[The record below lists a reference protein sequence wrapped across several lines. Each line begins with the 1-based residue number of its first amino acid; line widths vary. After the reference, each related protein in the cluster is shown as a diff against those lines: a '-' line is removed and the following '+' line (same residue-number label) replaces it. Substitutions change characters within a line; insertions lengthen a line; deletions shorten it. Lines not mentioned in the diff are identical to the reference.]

1 MRVMGLL
8 VVLFR
13 KSCDALQW
21 PSMIRFVAFM
31 GEMDEKEVSIKTITV
46 KETLGRS
53 GLVAI
58 VLTRK

>member
-1 MRVMGLL
+1 
-8 VVLFR
+8 
-13 KSCDALQW
+13 
-21 PSMIRFVAFM
+21 MIRFVAFM

-53 GLVAI
+53 GPVAI